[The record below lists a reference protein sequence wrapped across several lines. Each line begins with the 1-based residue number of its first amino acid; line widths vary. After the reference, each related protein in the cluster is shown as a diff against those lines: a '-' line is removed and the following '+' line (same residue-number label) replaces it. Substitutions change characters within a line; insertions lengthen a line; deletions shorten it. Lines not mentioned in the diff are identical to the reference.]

1 MPSCPHEQVHG
12 PATPRAAMRTLLI
25 VVKDPLQLPDDL
37 PVPKDDGAADHLA
50 GTAVPAVA
58 LWATDGASVRLDEL
72 EGRTVVF
79 AYPRTGR
86 PGEPSPGG
94 DDEWNAIPGACGCT
108 PQACSFRDEHA
119 RFAAA
124 QTRVFGLSTQDTAY
138 QQEAAERLHLP
149 YPLLSDE
156 RLELATVLG
165 SRPSRSTASRC
176 SSASHCSCTTARSKA
191 SSTPS
196 SHRTAAPSRLSPGS
210 GSDGVEPH
218 IRDSA
223 LLNQQR
229 FASRSLTGTR

>member
-1 MPSCPHEQVHG
+1 MQPWPHEQVHG
-12 PATPRAAMRTLLI
+12 PATPLAAMRTLLI

-58 LWATDGASVRLDEL
+58 LRATDGTTVRLDEL

-86 PGEPSPGG
+86 PGESSPGG
-94 DDEWNAIPGACGCT
+94 DDEWAAIPGARGCT

-124 QTRVFGLSTQDTAY
+124 DTRVFGLSTQDTAY
-138 QQEAAERLHLP
+138 QREAAERLHLP

-156 RLELATVLG
+156 RLELATLLG
-165 SRPSRSTASRC
+165 LPTFEVDGITLLKRLTLFLHDGAIDSVIYPVFPPDRSAEQ
-176 SSASHCSCTTARSKA
+176 ALARLRA
-191 SSTPS
+191 
-196 SHRTAAPSRLSPGS
+196 
-210 GSDGVEPH
+210 
-218 IRDSA
+218 
-223 LLNQQR
+223 
-229 FASRSLTGTR
+229 